1 MEQKDI
7 AVEIGKRILEQ
18 RKKLGLTQE
27 QAAELSGL
35 SHQFF
40 SMSEIGKKNMRAE
53 NIVKVANAF
62 NVSTDYL
69 LTGKRSGEELNEIAN
84 KLSVLDEN
92 ELDCLEQIIDA
103 FIKACKKDNIPHH

>member
-1 MEQKDI
+1 MEQKDT
-7 AVEIGKRILEQ
+7 ATEVGKRILVL
-18 RKKLGLTQE
+18 RKKLGFTQE

-40 SMSEIGKKNMRAE
+40 AATEIGKKNMRAE

-69 LTGKRSGEELNEIAN
+69 LTGKKNNEELNDFAR
-84 KLSVLDEN
+84 KLSALDEN

-103 FIKACKKDNIPHH
+103 FIRACKK